1 MAPNIVVSRPTFP
14 TYLLPSFNI
23 IPFRR
28 RRSPRR
34 TSSAS
39 EAAAAAETASTS
51 PYSTPDASQV
61 PSLSS
66 SPTSSTTDETVTPPN
81 SPPPPTYQDATTTT
95 TTASSIPDILSK
107 SKPTSTTT
115 TANKSTNRN
124 NKATSLARTQP
135 DTLRCSTCSC
145 DIAFSSQIVSKG
157 FTGRYGRAYLIAP
170 TVTPSTSTANS
181 TSSSTTQS
189 AGGANNSKNKG
200 SLANVRIG
208 KCENRQ
214 LVTGWHVVAD
224 ITCVLCS
231 AKLGWKYVDAK
242 ELSQKYKVGKFILEV
257 ERVVPF
263 RSWEDV
269 VDVRD
274 DEYSDDEDDDVSE
287 DEEAVAEVS
296 SGDGVGSDRDEDG
309 VDRNGDDSGGGDD
322 SAAQRARKDTSD
334 SEVEIV
340 FDSED
345 EDDLEDMFSGNWDPE
360 VVAKRR
366 SRRVATVRK
375 K

>member
-14 TYLLPSFNI
+14 TYLLPSFNL
-23 IPFRR
+23 PFRR
-28 RRSPRR
+28 R
-34 TSSAS
+34 TSAAPASAS
-39 EAAAAAETASTS
+39 S
-51 PYSTPDASQV
+51 PPSTPDASQV

-81 SPPPPTYQDATTTT
+81 SPPLPPSYQDAITSATAAAAGSPSTATTV
-95 TTASSIPDILSK
+95 K
-107 SKPTSTTT
+107 SARARTGRP
-115 TANKSTNRN
+115 
-124 NKATSLARTQP
+124 SLARIQP

-145 DIAFSSQIVSKG
+145 DVAFSSQIVSKG
-157 FTGRYGRAYLIAP
+157 FTGRYGRAYLTGNGP
-170 TVTPSTSTANS
+170 
-181 TSSSTTQS
+181 
-189 AGGANNSKNKG
+189 AGPGT
-200 SLANVRIG
+200 LANVRIG

-224 ITCVLCS
+224 ITCALCS

-269 VDVRD
+269 SANGHGFSEDNGEEKEEEEEEQDPEGEDDGVKDDSRRRSHDTESAEAAGKGDEPDD
-274 DEYSDDEDDDVSE
+274 DE
-287 DEEAVAEVS
+287 
-296 SGDGVGSDRDEDG
+296 
-309 VDRNGDDSGGGDD
+309 
-322 SAAQRARKDTSD
+322 
-334 SEVEIV
+334 EVEIV

-366 SRRVATVRK
+366 SRRVTTARK